1 MLNFNTN
8 LSAFIAQRSFE
19 NSTNILNQA
28 IERMSTGLKINGAK
42 DNAANYAITEQMTT
56 QISSLDVA
64 EDNAAS
70 GLDLVTT
77 ANEQLDIINDRF
89 TRLRDLAIQAEN
101 KTYGEESLKAINAE
115 CNALVDEIKRI
126 YKNAEYNGIKIY
138 GSEMFE
144 TIPTGGTQVQT
155 FGADPQPATSTTTA
169 DVNTTL
175 EELGIDYS
183 DFQIYNSS
191 GEIIESYDTE
201 KKDTLGDIFAVL
213 NNYGFTS
220 SITDGVVSISST
232 NGRYVD
238 GDLMNKLGIT
248 LSSEDFISSTEQS
261 STAKVYY
268 TTTQTATEASTLADL
283 GVLTSGTDTVQVK
296 NKYGDNVTSI
306 NVNSNTTLGGLFN
319 SLGNYGIQGSIDEG
333 IISLASSDGNYV
345 VTNGVIASLGIGT
358 AQSSSLVTTG
368 TTQTSADVVT
378 YESVTVTG
386 GEVTTIQE
394 ERTTTVWT
402 TTTTSETHTNTIW
415 TTETTTEEQT
425 VTIWTTTTTSSTVT
439 ETIWTTTT
447 SSETQTNTVTIT
459 GTQSTTKTGTLYV
472 EDTSA
477 ANPSYTDEEVTAMT
491 SIQSVSSFT
500 SGQKYKI
507 ETAADLAYLAT
518 RVNAGASHSGAIFV
532 LANDIDLSGYSN
544 WTPIGTSSNSF
555 IGIFDGNGHVIEN
568 LTINNDDGYNVGLFG
583 VTYSGS
589 EIKNLGLENVNIRSI
604 YAEEVGALVGW
615 SKSRITNCYAQGSI
629 TASTQVGGL
638 VGVNHDGGFIKDC
651 YALCTVVV
659 DNACAGGLVGA
670 NWSDIINCYAKGDSY
685 ATYCNAGGLVACH
698 YEGNITNSY
707 ATGNVE
713 AYGDAGGLVG
723 RVASSTTITNSYS
736 TGNVEASDEDE
747 PYGGFIGLAEGDF
760 YFVNCAAVQDD
771 SNATVMTI
779 EQINATYTP
788 ESMGFTEANGWSVVN
803 DTPIL
808 SWQNSSTT
816 ITRDTTLT
824 DIGFSIGEILT
835 LDWSGEI
842 GNGTMTLTEVTSTT
856 SIGNIIDQ
864 FNSGMGFYWG
874 NLEGEDNLMSAS
886 LVNGVITFITP
897 IGVAFD
903 TTQGLFTKFG
913 SLTTTNT
920 VHTDQ
925 VVETN
930 TIKTTTTTSTT
941 QTNTIW
947 ETTSTSTTE
956 TQTVNVTTSTSTT
969 ETETIS
975 VTTTSSTTQTE
986 MVDVLV
992 TANASYT
999 TTNISMTA
1007 DTTFSMLGLTSRAY
1021 ITVMNDSTRT
1031 IITVKTADTVSSII
1045 TKLNNAGATTT
1056 LADGK
1061 LTITPNSKSI
1071 YISGMSD
1078 NLLDKLAF
1086 EGDFYQ
1092 TSLGVDMT
1100 DSNTMVYDGA
1110 ITIRQNTTLSEIG
1123 VTSGVLTVQKDGSNY
1138 ATISVSENQSVN
1150 EFVNELKSLGFNAK
1164 CSNGKIEINSDGD
1177 MKIVDSDANSSNA
1190 LSVFALR
1197 DVQQT
1202 VDSTYSN
1209 NDSSQLFMLS
1219 ELVNT
1224 VWQATGSIKLQ
1235 IGSGTDENSQLEIN
1249 TGFTMRDLDKL
1260 TSIGKNTVNKINYI
1274 EEIDSILSEVSSKQT
1289 ELGAF
1294 TNRLESALEEINIR
1308 YDNLVSARSTLRDA
1322 DIAEES
1328 AIFVQQQILQ
1338 QASATLLSVAN
1349 MSPQLALQL
1358 L

>member
-8 LSAFIAQRSFE
+8 LSAYIAQRSLE
-19 NSTNILNQA
+19 NSTNILNKA

-77 ANEQLDIINDRF
+77 ANEQLDIINNRF

-144 TIPTGGTQVQT
+144 TIPTGGTQAL
-155 FGADPQPATSTTTA
+155 GADPQPVTSTTTA
-169 DVNTTL
+169 DANTTL

-183 DFQIYNSS
+183 EFQIYNSS

-248 LSSEDFISSTEQS
+248 LSSEDFITSTEQS

-268 TTTQTATEASTLADL
+268 TTTQTATEVSTLADL

-296 NKYGDNVTSI
+296 NKYGDNVASI
-306 NVNSNTTLGGLFN
+306 EVNSNTTLGGLFN

-345 VTNGVIASLGIGT
+345 QSTGIIASLGIGT

-394 ERTTTVWT
+394 ERTTTIWT

-415 TTETTTEEQT
+415 TTETTSEVRTET
-425 VTIWTTTTTSSTVT
+425 VWTTTTTSSTVT

-447 SSETQTNTVTIT
+447 TSETQTNTVTVT

-472 EDTSA
+472 EKT
-477 ANPSYTDEEVTAMT
+477 NPSYTDAEVAAMT
-491 SIQSVSSFT
+491 PISSVSSFT
-500 SGQKYKI
+500 SGQKYSISTVAELQK
-507 ETAADLAYLAT
+507 LAT
-518 RVNAGASHSGAIFV
+518 LTNSGKDTSGAIFV
-532 LANDIDLSGYSN
+532 LANDIDLSSVSS
-544 WTPIGTSSNSF
+544 WTAIGTFNAAF
-555 IGIFDGNGHVIEN
+555 TGTFDGNGHVISN
-568 LTINNDDGYNVGLFG
+568 LKITGTKDYIGLFG
-583 VTYSGS
+583 VIGGGTT
-589 EIKNLGLENVNIRSI
+589 IQNIGLENINI
-604 YAEEVGALVGW
+604 
-615 SKSRITNCYAQGSI
+615 
-629 TASTQVGGL
+629 
-638 VGVNHDGGFIKDC
+638 
-651 YALCTVVV
+651 
-659 DNACAGGLVGA
+659 
-670 NWSDIINCYAKGDSY
+670 KGDSCIGALIGY
-685 ATYCNAGGLVACH
+685 VRGSSNNSNGI
-698 YEGNITNSY
+698 NINNVY
-707 ATGNVE
+707 ATGSIN
-713 AYGDAGGLVG
+713 ATGNMLGGLIG
-723 RVASSTTITNSYS
+723 NYTPYYS
-736 TGNVEASDEDE
+736 TGSGVVQNCYVDVDVTTTHADTIDTV
-747 PYGGFIGLAEGDF
+747 GGFIGNYEAEQLSFINCYSTGSVIDNSTTF
-760 YFVNCAAVQDD
+760 ACGFAGRNGFGATFVNCASSQAD
-771 SNATVMTI
+771 SNSTINQISNTTTFWENLNYTEASGWKIVNNKPILAWQSEANVATLDTKLTDLGFMIGTYYLYTGYVNSRGRGISPLSTTTLGDLI
-779 EQINATYTP
+779 DSINAVSEEWGDSTSSYNATLNNGVLTVT
-788 ESMGFTEANGWSVVN
+788 SAKGFEINNQNLSTSIFSVLGV
-803 DTPIL
+803 D
-808 SWQNSSTT
+808 SH
-816 ITRDTTLT
+816 
-824 DIGFSIGEILT
+824 
-835 LDWSGEI
+835 
-842 GNGTMTLTEVTSTT
+842 TSTT
-856 SIGNIIDQ
+856 HTAN
-864 FNSGMGFYWG
+864 
-874 NLEGEDNLMSAS
+874 
-886 LVNGVITFITP
+886 V
-897 IGVAFD
+897 
-903 TTQGLFTKFG
+903 TQ
-913 SLTTTNT
+913 TTT
-920 VHTDQ
+920 VY
-925 VVETN
+925 
-930 TIKTTTTTSTT
+930 TTTTSSST
-941 QTNTIW
+941 QTETIW
-947 ETTSTSTTE
+947 QTTTSSTTE
-956 TQTVNVTTSTSTT
+956 TETVLVTTSSSTT

-992 TANASYT
+992 TANATYT
-999 TTNISMTA
+999 TSNISMTA
-1007 DTTFSMLGLTSRAY
+1007 DTTFSTLGLTSRAY

-1031 IITVKTADTVSSII
+1031 IITVKTADTVSSLI

-1061 LTITPNSKSI
+1061 LTITPSSKSI

-1100 DSNTMVYDGA
+1100 DSNAMIYDGA
-1110 ITIRQNTTLSEIG
+1110 TTIRQNTTLSEIG
-1123 VTSGVLTVQKDGSNY
+1123 VTSGVLTVQKDGANY
-1138 ATISVSENQSVN
+1138 ATISVSENQSIN

-1164 CSNGKIEINSDGD
+1164 CSNGKIEINSEGD
-1177 MKIVDSDANSSNA
+1177 MKIVDNDANASNA
-1190 LSVFALR
+1190 LSVLALR
-1197 DVQQT
+1197 NVQQT

-1209 NDSSQLFMLS
+1209 NDSSQLYMLS
-1219 ELVNT
+1219 EIVNT
-1224 VWQATGSIKLQ
+1224 VWQATGAIKLQ
-1235 IGSGTDENSQLEIN
+1235 IGSGVDENSQLEIN

-1274 EEIDSILSEVSSKQT
+1274 EEIDLILSEVSSKQT

-1328 AIFVQQQILQ
+1328 AIYIQQQILQ

-1349 MSPQLALQL
+1349 MNPQLALQL